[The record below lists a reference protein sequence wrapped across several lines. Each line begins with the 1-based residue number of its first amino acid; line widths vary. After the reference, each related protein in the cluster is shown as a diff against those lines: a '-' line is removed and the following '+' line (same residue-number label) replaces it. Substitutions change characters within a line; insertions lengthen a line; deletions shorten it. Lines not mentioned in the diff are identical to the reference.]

1 MGIKQK
7 ISLTWIL
14 YGASAVAFSLFLFW
28 GFLILNSAATI
39 ADQTHK
45 KNITALVQNEI
56 SRQVELMARDQSQI
70 SNWDATIEAV
80 SGDLDRGFVRREI
93 AEWLWED
100 FDIHD
105 TIVIAPAGEPIVT
118 VQRAELLQPE
128 AGSDLVQQ
136 SRDLIA
142 TTTERYFETR
152 TQTRSGFEFT
162 EDPVRSGSEIYA
174 YDFRLTGGE
183 IGIVMAQAIVPS
195 EGLILPPGNPYVL
208 LTRKPLSAALF
219 SEVRTK
225 LGLTSFEIVRAA
237 DGAAAD
243 LTNSLS
249 LSSRND
255 LFAVW
260 TVAKPSTAIWQA
272 SQPLKLTTLALLA
285 GVLILFSFKYG
296 QALNRLRE
304 NEERSA
310 YLAFHDPLTGLP
322 NRAKLDQA
330 LMQVIDRQAQQN
342 AAILCLDLDRFKPI
356 NDTWG
361 HHAGDLVLQTV
372 AERIG
377 DVVGELGV
385 VARVG
390 GDEFTI
396 LIFDA
401 TDRQK
406 VADLCDQ
413 IVSVV
418 SRPISIDE
426 MSVRVG
432 TSIGVAV
439 WTDKAISATEL
450 LREADQALYTAKNN
464 GRGHAEIIDFEAV
477 KKRSKPDSQK
487 IA

>member
-1 MGIKQK
+1 MLLKKK

-93 AEWLWED
+93 AEWLWGD

-118 VQRAELLQPE
+118 VQRAEILQPA

-142 TTTERYFETR
+142 TTTERYFKAR
-152 TQTRSGFEFT
+152 TRSGIGFEFA

-174 YDFRLTGGE
+174 HDFRLTGDE

-195 EGLILPPGNPYVL
+195 EGMTLPPGNPYVL
-208 LTRKPLSAALF
+208 LTRKPLSEALF
-219 SEVRTK
+219 SDVRTK
-225 LGLTSFEIVRAA
+225 LGLTSFEIVKA
-237 DGAAAD
+237 DAAAD

-249 LSSRND
+249 LSSRDD

-285 GVLILFSFKYG
+285 GVLILFSYKYG

-322 NRAKLDQA
+322 NRAKLDQS
-330 LMQVIDRQAQQN
+330 LMQLIDRQAQQN

-361 HHAGDLVLQTV
+361 HHAGDQVLQTV

-377 DVVGELGV
+377 DVVGEMGV

-406 VADLCDQ
+406 IADLCDQ
-413 IVSVV
+413 IVAVV

-477 KKRSKPDSQK
+477 KKRSKTDGQK

>member
-1 MGIKQK
+1 MQFNQK
-7 ISLTWIL
+7 VSLTWIL

-28 GFLILNSAATI
+28 GFLILSSAASI

-93 AEWLWED
+93 AEWLWGD
-100 FDIHD
+100 FDIRD

-118 VQRAELLQPE
+118 VQRNKILQPE
-128 AGSDLVQQ
+128 AGNALVQQ

-142 TTTERYFETR
+142 ATTERYFEARTR
-152 TQTRSGFEFT
+152 TRGGFAFT

-174 YDFRLTGGE
+174 YDFRLTDGE

-195 EGLILPPGNPYVL
+195 EGLTLPPGNPFVL
-208 LTRKPLSAALF
+208 LTRKPLSEAMF
-219 SEVRTK
+219 SDIRNK
-225 LGLTSFEIVRAA
+225 LGLSSFEIVEADAA
-237 DGAAAD
+237 SN
-243 LTNSLS
+243 LTNRLS

-255 LFAVW
+255 LWAVW
-260 TVAKPSTAIWQA
+260 DVAKPSTAIWQA
-272 SQPLKLTTLALLA
+272 SQPLKLTMLGLLA

-296 QALNRLRE
+296 QALNRLRAS
-304 NEERSA
+304 EEKSA
-310 YLAFHDPLTGLP
+310 YLAFHDSLTGLP
-322 NRAKLDQA
+322 NRAKLDQS
-330 LMQVIDRQAQQN
+330 LNQLVEREKQQN

-361 HHAGDLVLQTV
+361 HHAGDEVLRTV
-372 AERIG
+372 ADRVGQAVG
-377 DVVGELGV
+377 DMGV

-401 TDRQK
+401 TDRQM

-418 SRPISIDE
+418 SRPILIDE

-439 WTDKAISATEL
+439 WTDKAISAAEL

-464 GRGHAEIIDFEAV
+464 GRGHAEIIDFQAV
-477 KKRSKPDSQK
+477 KKRSKADDQK